1 MLLLPPHNNLQPP
14 TSFLGNIST
23 MCPLAAMVNI
33 HDILD
38 GLKRK
43 VINKDGS
50 GTVQDQN
57 QGVKT
62 KRTFALSRKG
72 GQR

>member
-1 MLLLPPHNNLQPP
+1 MLLPPHHNLQPP
-14 TSFLGNIST
+14 TSFLGTIST
-23 MCPLAAMVNI
+23 LCSLAAIVNI

-57 QGVKT
+57 QGVKI

-72 GQR
+72 GHGD